1 MDCIVDVVGTTGA
14 AGVIGAAGA
23 DDAVGSVGAA
33 GVDDVVGSVRVGAG
47 TWIGVVDTV
56 GVCAGAGA

>member
-1 MDCIVDVVGTTGA
+1 MVDITGD

-23 DDAVGSVGAA
+23 DDA
-33 GVDDVVGSVRVGAG
+33 VGSVRVGAG